1 MESKLVLHTKT
12 RHINVYAH
20 PENVTH
26 LTKEKMGTLN
36 LQGGTAA
43 YVKQFI
49 DEHNQDESAHPYI
62 QENISE
68 LEGMLDGKQDTIS
81 DLETIRSGAALG
93 ATSVQ
98 PGDLATVATTGDY
111 DDLTNKPTIGNATLT
126 IQKNGTSAGTFT
138 ANATS
143 DSTINITVP
152 TTAAD
157 VDALPDTTKYGASL
171 EMSVNSS
178 TFVVT
183 TTLKDQDGNTL
194 GTAQTIDLPLESV
207 VVGGSYDSANKKVV
221 LTLQNGSTIE
231 FSVADL
237 VAGLQSEITSSN
249 KLSADLVD
257 DTSTTNKFVTTSEK
271 STWNGKQDAI
281 SDLATIRSG
290 AALGATSVQPADIED
305 VWTQTNLI
313 AGTNISIDEVQQ
325 EGGFDE
331 HTKGVWHLENNTDN
345 AVTDSSWALGS
356 SFITEYS
363 DSIYKFGSYSGRR
376 VQNSGTLVNVFAT
389 KITNTA
395 SNDFTIDLWVRSG
408 ISSAS
413 SNASAILKLTNTTDT
428 YKTAQVEI
436 FKDKIVTLS
445 SQQVT
450 VDPATWHHIAFE
462 RYNSNMYTYIDGVV
476 KETSAIQYDINYF
489 AEQHNY
495 SPAAYFDE
503 IRLSNIARY
512 QGQSFTPPTE
522 PYSASDAP
530 TKYQINNTLQITGAA
545 SSIVTN
551 DLTASKALV
560 SDSSGKVAA
569 SSVTDTELGY
579 LSGVTSAVQTQINAK
594 ADDSGVVH
602 TTGDESIAGTKTF
615 TTKVVSPIVETGSAA
630 ANYFQC
636 QKFRGEGNANT
647 YYHAIDFGY
656 ANHDQVDFY
665 EYGGKW
671 VFHKH
676 TGSAQSSGDTVVGQ
690 ILSTGWNGPVVGNVT
705 GNVTGNLTGTASKAT
720 ADADGNTISSTY
732 AKKTDIMTGATSSA
746 AGTSGLVPA
755 PAAGDETKFL
765 RGDGT
770 WVGSTAAAVWGSLT
784 GTLSDQTDLQNAL
797 NAKQGTLTAGVGT
810 DITSNTISVI
820 GVKDQ
825 NNSSNAI
832 KRWTGTK
839 AQYDAIATKDA
850 NTLYTVTDDMNM
862 TDALL
867 QAIYPVGSIYIT
879 TNSSCPL
886 STLISGSSWVLVSS
900 GRVLQGAD
908 NDHAAGTTIE
918 AGLPNITG
926 DTGVNQGGST
936 GAATGAFAIGKS
948 HLSILGRTD
957 TTDTNSIDFDASRS
971 SSIYGNSN
979 TVQPPAYVVNI
990 FRRTA

>member
-1 MESKLVLHTKT
+1 M
-12 RHINVYAH
+12 YAH

-62 QENISE
+62 QESISE

-93 ATSVQ
+93 ATAVQ

-111 DDLTNKPTIGNATLT
+111 DDLTNKPTIPSQA
-126 IQKNGTSAGTFT
+126 
-138 ANATS
+138 S
-143 DSTINITVP
+143 DVH
-152 TTAAD
+152 
-157 VDALPDTTKYGASL
+157 ALPDTTKYGASL
-171 EMSVNSS
+171 DLDINSS
-178 TFVVT
+178 TYVVT
-183 TTLKDQDGNTL
+183 AQLKDQDGNTL

-207 VVGGSYDSANKKVV
+207 VVNGSYDSTNKKVV

-257 DTSTTNKFVTTSEK
+257 DTNTAHKFVTASDKT
-271 STWNGKQDAI
+271 TWNGKQNAI
-281 SDLATIRSG
+281 TDLATIRSG
-290 AALGATSVQPADIED
+290 AAAGATALQPSVAASTYATKEEIAEQYTKSNLFPKSPVTFEKAQVSDFYTVVGSPTIED
-305 VWTQTNLI
+305 GVL
-313 AGTNISIDEVQQ
+313 TNITANDYLSIGTYSGDTPTSIEIGASFKTSNANIFGNAVIGRLTGADTGIFWGNSSFPGRLCFKHRVSYNNGATWTAV
-325 EGGFDE
+325 ESKSAALSLN
-331 HTKGVWHLENNTDN
+331 TKYYVKFIISLAEQKLTGYVSTDN
-345 AVTDSSWALGS
+345 INWT
-356 SFITEYS
+356 
-363 DSIYKFGSYSGRR
+363 SY
-376 VQNSGTLVNVFAT
+376 VANFNSGAILEGLTSIAVG
-389 KITNTA
+389 KI
-395 SNDFTIDLWVRSG
+395 FG
-408 ISSAS
+408 H
-413 SNASAILKLTNTTDT
+413 NASPLPIYLD
-428 YKTAQVEI
+428 
-436 FKDKIVTLS
+436 
-445 SQQVT
+445 
-450 VDPATWHHIAFE
+450 
-462 RYNSNMYTYIDGVV
+462 YTYIKVNG
-476 KETSAIQYDINYF
+476 KYF
-489 AEQHNY
+489 V
-495 SPAAYFDE
+495 
-503 IRLSNIARY
+503 
-512 QGQSFTPPTE
+512 PP
-522 PYSASDAP
+522 
-530 TKYQINNTLQITGAA
+530 L
-545 SSIVTN
+545 
-551 DLTASKALV
+551 
-560 SDSSGKVAA
+560 
-569 SSVTDTELGY
+569 
-579 LSGVTSAVQTQINAK
+579 
-594 ADDSGVVH
+594 
-602 TTGDESIAGTKTF
+602 
-615 TTKVVSPIVETGSAA
+615 
-630 ANYFQC
+630 
-636 QKFRGEGNANT
+636 
-647 YYHAIDFGY
+647 
-656 ANHDQVDFY
+656 
-665 EYGGKW
+665 
-671 VFHKH
+671 
-676 TGSAQSSGDTVVGQ
+676 
-690 ILSTGWNGPVVGNVT
+690 
-705 GNVTGNLTGTASKAT
+705 
-720 ADADGNTISSTY
+720 SST
-732 AKKTDIMTGATSSA
+732 IVSVSSMTGATSSV

-755 PAAGDETKFL
+755 PAAGDEAKFL

-770 WVGSTAAAVWGSLT
+770 WVGSTSAAVWGSLT

-797 NAKQGTLTAGVGT
+797 NAKQGTLTAGVGA

-839 AQYDAIATKDA
+839 AQYDAIAAKDA

-926 DTGVNQGGST
+926 DTGLNQGGST

-948 HLSILGRTD
+948 HRSILGRTD

-971 SSIYGNSN
+971 SSIYGNSS

>member
-62 QENISE
+62 QESISE

-93 ATSVQ
+93 ATAVQ

-111 DDLTNKPTIGNATLT
+111 DDLTNKPTIPSQA
-126 IQKNGTSAGTFT
+126 
-138 ANATS
+138 S
-143 DSTINITVP
+143 DVH
-152 TTAAD
+152 
-157 VDALPDTTKYGASL
+157 ALPDTTKYGASL
-171 EMSVNSS
+171 DLDINSS
-178 TFVVT
+178 TYVVT
-183 TTLKDQDGNTL
+183 AQLKDQDGNTL

-207 VVGGSYDSANKKVV
+207 VVNGSYDSTNKKVV

-257 DTSTTNKFVTTSEK
+257 DTNTAHKFVTASDKT
-271 STWNGKQDAI
+271 TWNGKQNAI
-281 SDLATIRSG
+281 TDLATIRSG
-290 AALGATSVQPADIED
+290 AAAGATALQPSVAASTYATKEEIAEQYTKSNLFPKSPVTFEKAQVSDFYTVVGSPTIED
-305 VWTQTNLI
+305 GVL
-313 AGTNISIDEVQQ
+313 TNITANDYLSIGTYSGDTPTSIEIGASFKTSNANIFGNAVIGRLTGADTGIFWGNSSFPGRLCFKHRVSYNNGATWTAV
-325 EGGFDE
+325 ESKSAALSLN
-331 HTKGVWHLENNTDN
+331 TKYYVKFIISLAEQKLTGYVSTDN
-345 AVTDSSWALGS
+345 INWT
-356 SFITEYS
+356 
-363 DSIYKFGSYSGRR
+363 SY
-376 VQNSGTLVNVFAT
+376 VANFNSG
-389 KITNTA
+389 
-395 SNDFTIDLWVRSG
+395 
-408 ISSAS
+408 
-413 SNASAILKLTNTTDT
+413 AILEGLTSIAVG
-428 YKTAQVEI
+428 KI
-436 FKDKIVTLS
+436 FGHNVSPLPIYLD
-445 SQQVT
+445 
-450 VDPATWHHIAFE
+450 
-462 RYNSNMYTYIDGVV
+462 YTYIKVNG
-476 KETSAIQYDINYF
+476 KYF
-489 AEQHNY
+489 V
-495 SPAAYFDE
+495 
-503 IRLSNIARY
+503 
-512 QGQSFTPPTE
+512 PP
-522 PYSASDAP
+522 
-530 TKYQINNTLQITGAA
+530 L
-545 SSIVTN
+545 
-551 DLTASKALV
+551 
-560 SDSSGKVAA
+560 
-569 SSVTDTELGY
+569 
-579 LSGVTSAVQTQINAK
+579 
-594 ADDSGVVH
+594 
-602 TTGDESIAGTKTF
+602 
-615 TTKVVSPIVETGSAA
+615 
-630 ANYFQC
+630 
-636 QKFRGEGNANT
+636 
-647 YYHAIDFGY
+647 
-656 ANHDQVDFY
+656 
-665 EYGGKW
+665 
-671 VFHKH
+671 
-676 TGSAQSSGDTVVGQ
+676 
-690 ILSTGWNGPVVGNVT
+690 
-705 GNVTGNLTGTASKAT
+705 
-720 ADADGNTISSTY
+720 SST
-732 AKKTDIMTGATSSA
+732 IVSVSSMTGATSSA

-755 PAAGDETKFL
+755 PAAGDEAKFL

-770 WVGSTAAAVWGSLT
+770 WVGSTSAAVWGSLT

-797 NAKQGTLTAGVGT
+797 NAKQATLTAGVGT

-839 AQYDAIATKDA
+839 AQYDAITTKDA

-918 AGLPNITG
+918 AGLPNIDLALRCDANPASYYSNNPLTDYG
-926 DTGVNQGGST
+926 HDDYGGAVGST
-936 GAATGAFAIGKS
+936 TSGSDEYVFNMADATIENRAGDLLK
-948 HLSILGRTD
+948 D
-957 TTDTNSIDFDASRS
+957 ND
-971 SSIYGNSN
+971 IYGNSE

-990 FRRTA
+990 FRRVA